1 MIKSYIIT
9 NESLFEQCDDS
20 LPFAHKFDDE
30 SYSIVHQLYNNKIIS
45 HLAFALGKYQ
55 RYEGNFYFGGNAPL
69 TDNTLRRAF
78 NLYAE
83 KAGVKQI
90 RIHDL
95 RHSFVSM
102 LIHLGAN
109 LTVVADL
116 IGDTLAQ
123 VTKTYAHL
131 YEEDKHKIIEKIV

>member
-1 MIKSYIIT
+1 M
-9 NESLFEQCDDS
+9 
-20 LPFAHKFDDE
+20 
-30 SYSIVHQLYNNKIIS
+30 
-45 HLAFALGKYQ
+45 
-55 RYEGNFYFGGNAPL
+55 
-69 TDNTLRRAF
+69 RRAF
-78 NLYAE
+78 NRYCELAQ
-83 KAGVKQI
+83 VKQI

-116 IGDTLAQ
+116 IGDTLQQ

-131 YEEDKHKIIEKIV
+131 YEEDKLKIIAKI